1 MSDSEFV
8 NIIKIKSIKKGAYGI
23 FKLLNISYKEN
34 MKKFSTYLLVM
45 LMIVF
50 WIIRIIIT
58 LSSQLGKDFLGIVP
72 QNEILEI
79 AILFATL
86 LCLILIVKRKLVGS
100 LIYLALHAI
109 YFGEDI
115 TKKIN
120 NITNNEPLTLAQNT
134 EMMLSIIG
142 IILPLAVL
150 IDILLDKNRKN
161 NPKDKKTD
169 WFYKNEEFDRKLD
182 DRADKNNYRTM

>member
-1 MSDSEFV
+1 
-8 NIIKIKSIKKGAYGI
+8 
-23 FKLLNISYKEN
+23 

-45 LMIVF
+45 FMVVF

-58 LSSQLGKDFLGIVP
+58 LASELGKDFMGVTPI
-72 QNEILEI
+72 NEGFEI

-86 LCLILIVKRKLVGS
+86 LCLILVVKRKMLGS
-100 LIYLALHAI
+100 LLYLTLHAI
-109 YFGEDI
+109 YFGGDVTE
-115 TKKIN
+115 KL
-120 NITNNEPLTLAQNT
+120 NIIAQNEPLTVAQST
-134 EMMLSIIG
+134 DLIFSMIG

-150 IDILLDKNRKN
+150 IDLLLDKNRKN

-169 WFYKNEEFDRKLD
+169 WFYKNEQFDRKLD

>member
-1 MSDSEFV
+1 
-8 NIIKIKSIKKGAYGI
+8 
-23 FKLLNISYKEN
+23 

-45 LMIVF
+45 FMIIF
-50 WIIRIIIT
+50 WIVRIVVT
-58 LSSQLGKDFLGIVP
+58 LASELGKDFLGMVPMNEVFEIV
-72 QNEILEI
+72 
-79 AILFATL
+79 ILFATL

-100 LIYLALHAI
+100 LLYLTLHAI
-109 YFGEDI
+109 YFGGDVTNKMSI
-115 TKKIN
+115 IAN
-120 NITNNEPLTLAQNT
+120 NHPLTLTQST
-134 EMMLSIIG
+134 ELLFSILG

-150 IDILLDKNRKN
+150 VDLLLDKNRKD

>member
-1 MSDSEFV
+1 
-8 NIIKIKSIKKGAYGI
+8 
-23 FKLLNISYKEN
+23 

-45 LMIVF
+45 FMVVF

-58 LSSQLGKDFLGIVP
+58 LESELGKDFMGVTPI
-72 QNEILEI
+72 NEGFEI

-86 LCLILIVKRKLVGS
+86 LCLILVVKRKMLGS
-100 LIYLALHAI
+100 LLYLTLHAI
-109 YFGEDI
+109 YFGGDVTE
-115 TKKIN
+115 KL
-120 NITNNEPLTLAQNT
+120 NIMARNEPLTVAQST
-134 EMMLSIIG
+134 DLIFSMIG

-150 IDILLDKNRKN
+150 IDLLLDKNRKN

-169 WFYKNEEFDRKLD
+169 WFYKNEDFDRKLD

>member
-1 MSDSEFV
+1 
-8 NIIKIKSIKKGAYGI
+8 
-23 FKLLNISYKEN
+23 

-45 LMIVF
+45 FMIVF

-58 LSSQLGKDFLGIVP
+58 LASQLGKDFLGMVP
-72 QNEILEI
+72 MNETFEI

-86 LCLILIVKRKLVGS
+86 LCLVLIVKRKLIGS
-100 LIYLALHAI
+100 LLHLTIHAI
-109 YFGEDI
+109 YFGGDI
-115 TKKIN
+115 TNKLSIMA
-120 NITNNEPLTLAQNT
+120 NNEPLTIVQST
-134 EMMLSIIG
+134 ELMFSILG

-150 IDILLDKNRKN
+150 IDLLLDKNRKN

-182 DRADKNNYRTM
+182 ERADKNNYRTM

>member
-1 MSDSEFV
+1 
-8 NIIKIKSIKKGAYGI
+8 
-23 FKLLNISYKEN
+23 

-45 LMIVF
+45 FMVVF

-58 LSSQLGKDFLGIVP
+58 LASELGKDFMGVTPI
-72 QNEILEI
+72 NEGFEI

-86 LCLILIVKRKLVGS
+86 LCLILVVKRKMLGS
-100 LIYLALHAI
+100 LLYLTLHAI
-109 YFGEDI
+109 YFGGDVTE
-115 TKKIN
+115 KL
-120 NITNNEPLTLAQNT
+120 NIMAQNEPLTVAQST
-134 EMMLSIIG
+134 DLIFSMIG

-150 IDILLDKNRKN
+150 IDLLLDKNRKN

-169 WFYKNEEFDRKLD
+169 WFYKNEDFDRKLD